1 MLASLRVDEF
11 ASCLACP
18 SCLVLAG
25 ISGFLVILVSLGF
38 IDVLIS
44 YPLVCK
50 PTNAAA
56 RSLHDHFLNEKVMF
70 VLQS

>member
-25 ISGFLVILVSLGF
+25 ILGFLVILVSLGLLGIF
-38 IDVLIS
+38 DFPDTSLQADKCRFS
-44 YPLVCK
+44 FS
-50 PTNAAA
+50 A
-56 RSLHDHFLNEKVMF
+56 RSFP
-70 VLQS
+70 

>member
-1 MLASLRVDEF
+1 MLASLRVDEQE
-11 ASCLACP
+11 SCLASP
-18 SCLVLAG
+18 SYLVLAG
-25 ISGFLVILVSLGF
+25 ILGFLVILVSLGF

-50 PTNAAA
+50 PTNAAS
-56 RSLHDHFLNEKVMF
+56 RSLHDHFLNEKEIF